1 MATVAYCWASGLIEF
16 GESVPEGA
24 IPMVSGDDQ
33 KVRELMDAVAR
44 IAHDNVTLLVPG
56 VPEADDDKAKHAALQ
71 KFLGWLR
78 SRGDAKGLTLVMQTI
93 RQAKGE

>member
-24 IPMVSGDDQ
+24 IPMISGDDQ

-44 IAHDNVTLLVPG
+44 IDHDNVTLLVPG
-56 VPEADDDKAKHAALQ
+56 VPEADDEDAKYAALQ
-71 KFLGWLR
+71 RFLDWLR
-78 SRGDAKGLTLVMQTI
+78 SRGDAKGLALWVDV
-93 RQAKGE
+93 